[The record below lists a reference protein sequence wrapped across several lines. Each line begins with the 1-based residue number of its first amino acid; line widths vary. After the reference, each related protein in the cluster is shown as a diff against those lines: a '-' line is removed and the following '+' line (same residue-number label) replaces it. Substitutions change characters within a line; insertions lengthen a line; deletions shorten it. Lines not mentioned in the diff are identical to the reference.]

1 MPPTEVGVPYNS
13 PTNGV
18 HVTLRFVL
26 PPSQRGVC
34 YTKSRSTPI
43 SYDDR
48 GQFGCAGRVKGVII
62 VSSSGNGAKPSK
74 SSAQVATELRERLE
88 SRLGR
93 DRTDAIWRD
102 PANIEQ
108 VVEGEGEAAAVA
120 EIILKAWRDLPE
132 DAATPS
138 RRGSGFRRGLRLA
151 LVAAFGVWAL
161 SLLRKARGTQ
171 DDGHP
176 A

>member
-1 MPPTEVGVPYNS
+1 M
-13 PTNGV
+13 
-18 HVTLRFVL
+18 
-26 PPSQRGVC
+26 
-34 YTKSRSTPI
+34 
-43 SYDDR
+43 
-48 GQFGCAGRVKGVII
+48 
-62 VSSSGNGAKPSK
+62 SSSGNGAKPNK
-74 SSAQVATELRERLE
+74 SNEKVATELRERLE

-132 DAATPS
+132 EEATPT
-138 RRGSGFRRGLRLA
+138 RRRSGFRRGLRLA
-151 LVAAFGVWAL
+151 LFAALGVWAL
-161 SLLRKARGTQ
+161 SLLRKARGPQ
-171 DDGHP
+171 DAARDDGEL